1 MRISKLFIDRQVADH
16 PLAQSIRARLDVP
29 ATIVL
34 SARQVHETVASS
46 ADPVQSGKEI
56 LYLSRHQGAF
66 FKRCPGTRH
75 YICCDYR
82 ILHIGTFCY
91 MDCAYC
97 ILQTYFHPP
106 VLEYFVNHEDLI
118 AELDTVLAQKN
129 ILRIGTGEF
138 TDSLIWTLWSD
149 VAKVLVERFAAQ
161 KHAVLEFK
169 TKTTA
174 IEQLQDLNH
183 NRKTIAAWSLN
194 TPRIIRTEERGT
206 ASLSARIDAAARCEK
221 WGYPL
226 AFHFD
231 PLIIYDGCEQEY
243 AQVIES
249 LFSRLSAQNIVWI
262 SLGSLRFPPTV
273 KPLIQK
279 RFPDSK
285 IVYAEFIRGSDGKM
299 RYFKPLRIHLYR
311 KIIACIRDHAP
322 DVAVYLCMED
332 DEVWQKTLGFK
343 PDDVG
348 GLPHMLDKS
357 AAKHCHLNLAVQTA
371 TGNRQRKTD

>member
-16 PLAQSIRARLDVP
+16 PLTQSIQARLDVP
-29 ATIVL
+29 TIIVQD
-34 SARQVHETVASS
+34 ARQVHEMVAST

-56 LYLSRHQGAF
+56 LYLSRNQGAF
-66 FKRCPGTRH
+66 FRRCPGTRN
-75 YICCDYR
+75 YTCCDYR

-118 AELDTVLAQKN
+118 AELNTVLAQKS
-129 ILRIGTGEF
+129 IFRIGTGEF
-138 TDSLIWTLWSD
+138 TDSMIWTLWTD
-149 VAKVLVERFAAQ
+149 VVRLLVDRFAAQ
-161 KHAVLEFK
+161 QHAVLELK

-174 IEQLQDLNH
+174 VDQLQDLNH

-194 TPRIIRTEERGT
+194 TSRIIRTEERGT
-206 ASLSARIDAAARCEK
+206 AGLAARIDAAARCEK

-243 AQVIES
+243 FQVIEN
-249 LFSRLSAQNIVWI
+249 LFSRLSAQNMVWI
-262 SLGSLRFPPTV
+262 SLGTLRFPPAI

-285 IVYAEFIRGSDGKM
+285 IVYAEIIRGRDGKM
-299 RYFKPLRIHLYR
+299 RYFKPLRIDLYR
-311 KIIACIRDHAP
+311 KIIECIRNHAP
-322 DVAVYLCMED
+322 DIVVYLCMED

-348 GLPHMLDKS
+348 GLAHMLDMS
-357 AAKHCHLNLAVQTA
+357 AARLCNLKL
-371 TGNRQRKTD
+371 GG

>member
-1 MRISKLFIDRQVADH
+1 MRISKLFINRQVADH
-16 PLAQSIRARLDVP
+16 PLTQSIRARLDVP
-29 ATIVL
+29 TVIVQN
-34 SARQVHETVASS
+34 ARQVHKMVES
-46 ADPVQSGKEI
+46 APDPVQSGKEI
-56 LYLSRHQGAF
+56 LYLSRNQGAF
-66 FKRCPGTRH
+66 FKRCPGTRN
-75 YICCDYR
+75 YTCCDYR

-118 AELDTVLAQKN
+118 AELDTVLAQKS
-129 ILRIGTGEF
+129 IFRIGTGEF
-138 TDSLIWTLWSD
+138 TDSMIWTLWTD
-149 VAKVLVERFAAQ
+149 VARLLVDRFAAQ
-161 KHAVLEFK
+161 QHAVLELK

-174 IEQLQDLNH
+174 IEHLQNLNH

-206 ASLSARIDAAARCEK
+206 AGLSARIDAAVRCEK

-231 PLIIYDGCEQEY
+231 PLIIYDGCEQAY
-243 AQVIES
+243 VKVIER
-249 LFSRLSAQNIVWI
+249 LFSRLSARNLVWI
-262 SLGSLRFPPTV
+262 SLGTLRFPPAL

-285 IVYAEFIRGSDGKM
+285 LVYAEFIKGCDGKM
-299 RYFKPLRIHLYR
+299 RYFKPLRINLYR
-311 KIIACIRDHAP
+311 EIIECIRYHAP
-322 DVAVYLCMED
+322 DVVVYLCMED

-343 PDDVG
+343 SDDVG
-348 GLPHMLDKS
+348 GLAHMLDMS
-357 AAKHCHLNLAVQTA
+357 AAKHCHLNLDA
-371 TGNRQRKTD
+371 NP